1 MQPAP
6 SAGSPTGSSANSA
19 GTPAL
24 RTRSRRLLVR
34 QALLQRLA
42 PAPGRRCIVL
52 RAPAGFG
59 KSSLLLTWQREL
71 VAAGIDIA
79 WLRLGELAHNGE
91 SDLHFMTALMGALAA
106 VDAAIARHAVAHAQP
121 DADAIERLVI
131 ALVRGVAAHGRQ
143 IVLVVDD
150 VHSAQSENVHNALQL
165 LVAYAPANLLCVF
178 ASRDSLPMTLAPAL
192 GPSQAPTPGA
202 GTVLTL
208 ESDDLR
214 FSLQESVDYLH
225 MRLPDLDARSAA
237 ALHRL
242 ADGWPALLRLASAD
256 LRRRRSARPL
266 PPEGVPDLAPFAAY
280 FGAHVF
286 PRLSATQL
294 RLLTLCAAPTRFSA
308 ALCAELASTG
318 HSGYSGSPGYS
329 AAQCAELLAPVAR
342 EGLLR
347 VVSRE
352 QQDAADGQPAPADE
366 RWWQLHPLLR
376 RVLLARLASW
386 PEADRL
392 KLHARAWPSL
402 ALRGMHHQ
410 AVRHALAAHD
420 TAAAARL
427 AERGAV
433 ALFVQG
439 KLIEAIALVRQL
451 DPATLGDNAHLRLWM
466 AWVEL
471 ADYRLD
477 DCARSIA
484 ALRAQ
489 PGGIEPAMRYR
500 LTLLECLLAIRRDD
514 SDALAQLLSQLL
526 APPAAADEFARAG
539 RRNVLTWLHLRN
551 GEFERARQIQRDE
564 PLAMIGGD
572 PVVETLFGSLVGQCL
587 VGLSYAAEG
596 QMHGAERIYRNVL
609 REMQERGTRCAEV
622 QRLTA
627 QLLAEVLNEQ
637 QGPLVAARFIEAQPA
652 PHHGLIPDT
661 TLRMMLVSNR
671 ALQAAGKWR
680 EALEHL
686 AQSAGFLQRQGMDR
700 GLACVLLEQL
710 QVQLARNDVDS
721 ARATLQDL
729 EALHALHPGAESGA
743 LRQVADSV
751 AQAHIRMAMHENQPA
766 QSPQLPQLLSKIEA
780 LAQRYRQRGQVG
792 LGVALQ
798 LQAAEVER
806 RLGRTEASG
815 ARVRAALRLGHRLGL
830 MQTLLGAHDSA
841 LPLIQAARAVPNLDP
856 VLAFYAERIEAL
868 ARPPRPP
875 RDEHAAPA
883 QATHSRDDRGLVRL
897 LTLREAEVV
906 ELLVQAM
913 PNKKIALTLGLSLD
927 TVKWHLKNIY
937 LKLDAHG
944 RDAVAKRMR
953 MEREGGK

>member
-6 SAGSPTGSSANSA
+6 SAVSP

-34 QALLQRLA
+34 QGLLQRLA
-42 PAPGRRCIVL
+42 PTPGRRCIVL

-71 VAAGIDIA
+71 VAAGFDIA
-79 WLRLGELAHNGE
+79 WVRLADLADREADREGGREGEG
-91 SDLHFMTALMGALAA
+91 DLHFMTALMAALAA
-106 VDAAIARHAVAHAQP
+106 VDTAIARHAVAHAQP

-131 ALVRGVAAHGRQ
+131 ALVRGIAAHGRR
-143 IVLVVDD
+143 IVLLVDD
-150 VHSAQSENVHNALQL
+150 VHSAQSENVLNALQL
-165 LVAYAPANLLCVF
+165 LVAYAPPNLLCVF
-178 ASRDSLPMTLAPAL
+178 ASRDSLPMTLALSTVP
-192 GPSQAPTPGA
+192 GP

-208 ESDDLR
+208 DTEDLR
-214 FSLQESVDYLH
+214 FSQRESVDYLH
-225 MRLPDLDARSAA
+225 MRLPELDEATAR

-256 LRRRRSARPL
+256 MRRRRGARAL

-280 FGAHVF
+280 FSAHVF

-308 ALCAELASTG
+308 SLCAELAGT
-318 HSGYSGSPGYS
+318 GYS
-329 AAQCAELLAPVAR
+329 AAHCAELLAPVAR

-347 VVSRE
+347 VVPQGPDRE
-352 QQDAADGQPAPADE
+352 QADATGARQPPADE
-366 RWWQLHPLLR
+366 RGWQLHPLLR

-386 PEADRL
+386 PEPERL
-392 KLHARAWPSL
+392 KLHAKAWPSL

-420 TAAAARL
+420 SEAAARL
-427 AERGAV
+427 AERGAA
-433 ALFVQG
+433 ALFAQG

-451 DPATLGDNAHLRLWM
+451 DPATLGDNPHLRLWM

-484 ALRAQ
+484 SLRAA
-489 PGGIEPAMRYR
+489 PAGIDPAMRYR

-564 PLAMIGGD
+564 PLPMVGGE
-572 PVVETLFGSLVGQCL
+572 PVVETLFGSLAGQCL

-596 QMHGAERIYRNVL
+596 HMHGAERIYRAVL
-609 REMQERGTRCAEV
+609 REIQERGTRCPEV

-627 QLLAEVLNEQ
+627 QLLAEVLYEQ
-637 QGPLVAARFIEAQPA
+637 HGPLVATRFIEQQPGTGR
-652 PHHGLIPDT
+652 GLIPDT
-661 TLRMMLVSNR
+661 TLRMILVSNR
-671 ALQAAGKWR
+671 ARQAAGKWR

-686 AQSAGFLQRQGMDR
+686 AQSAGFLQRHGMDR

-710 QVQLARNDVDS
+710 QVQLTRNDVDS

-729 EALHALHPGAESGA
+729 EALHALHPSAESGA

-751 AQAHIRMAMHENQPA
+751 AQARIRMAMHENQPA
-766 QSPQLPQLLSKIEA
+766 HLPRLLAQIEA
-780 LAQRYRQRGQVG
+780 LAQRYRERGQVG

-815 ARVRAALRLGHRLGL
+815 ARVRSALRLGHRLGL
-830 MQTLLGAHDSA
+830 MQTLLGAHDNA
-841 LPLIQAARAVPNLDP
+841 LPLIQSARAVPKLDP
-856 VLAFYAERIEAL
+856 VLVFFVERIEAL
-868 ARPPRPP
+868 AKPPRPQ
-875 RDEHAAPA
+875 RDEHAAPPA
-883 QATHSRDDRGLVRL
+883 PAHSRDERSLVRL

-906 ELLVQAM
+906 ELLVQAL

-953 MEREGGK
+953 MERERDGGR

>member
-1 MQPAP
+1 M
-6 SAGSPTGSSANSA
+6 SA

-34 QALLQRLA
+34 QALLQRLS
-42 PAPGRRCIVL
+42 PVPGRRCIVL

-71 VAAGIDIA
+71 VAEGIDIA
-79 WLRLGELAHNGE
+79 WVRLAELAELTVNGE
-91 SDLHFMTALMGALAA
+91 GDLHFMTALMGALAA

-131 ALVRGVAAHGRQ
+131 ALVRGIAAHGRQ

-150 VHSAQSENVHNALQL
+150 VHSAQSENVHIALQL
-165 LVAYAPANLLCVF
+165 LVAYAPPNLLCVL
-178 ASRDSLPMTLAPAL
+178 ASRNSLPMTLAPA
-192 GPSQAPTPGA
+192 PGA

-214 FSLQESVDYLH
+214 FSLQESVDYLR
-225 MRLPDLDARSAA
+225 MRLPDLDERSAA

-256 LRRRRSARPL
+256 LRRRRGARPL

-286 PRLSATQL
+286 PRLSVTQL

-308 ALCAELASTG
+308 ALCAELAGT
-318 HSGYSGSPGYS
+318 GYS
-329 AAQCAELLAPVAR
+329 AAQCAELLVPAAR

-347 VVSRE
+347 GVTPGATGAPGAM
-352 QQDAADGQPAPADE
+352 DATGDPAEPGSPVGAPQAPADE

-386 PEADRL
+386 PEAERQ
-392 KLHARAWPSL
+392 KLHAKAWPSL

-420 TAAAARL
+420 HAAAARL

-451 DPATLGDNAHLRLWM
+451 DPATLGDNPNLRLWA

-484 ALRAQ
+484 ALRAE

-514 SDALAQLLSQLL
+514 SDALQQLLSQLL
-526 APPAAADEFARAG
+526 APPAAADDFARAG

-564 PLAMIGGD
+564 PLAMIGAE

-596 QMHGAERIYRNVL
+596 QVHGAERIYRNVL
-609 REMQERGTRCAEV
+609 REMHERGTRCTEV
-622 QRLTA
+622 RRLTA
-627 QLLAEVLNEQ
+627 QLLAEVLYERH
-637 QGPLVAARFIEAQPA
+637 GPLVAARSIEEQPGTQS
-652 PHHGLIPDT
+652 GLIPDT
-661 TLRMMLVSNR
+661 TLRMILVANR
-671 ALQAAGKWR
+671 ALQAAGRWR

-686 AQSAGFLQRQGMDR
+686 AQAAAFLQRQGIDR

-710 QVQLARNDVDS
+710 QVQLTRNDADA

-729 EALHALHPGAESGA
+729 EALHALHPDVESGA
-743 LRQVADSV
+743 LRQVADSM
-751 AQAHIRMAMHENQPA
+751 AQARIRLAMHDNQPA
-766 QSPQLPQLLSKIEA
+766 QLPLLLSHIEA
-780 LAQRYRQRGQVG
+780 LALRYRQRGQVG

-798 LQAAEVER
+798 LQAAEIER

-830 MQTLLGAHDSA
+830 MQTLLGAHDNA
-841 LPLIQAARAVPNLDP
+841 LALIQAARAVPNLDP
-856 VLAFYAERIEAL
+856 VLVFFAERIEAL
-868 ARPPRPP
+868 ARPPQP
-875 RDEHAAPA
+875 RDEHAGQRASA
-883 QATHSRDDRGLVRL
+883 ISRDDRGLVRL

-944 RDAVAKRMR
+944 RDAVAKRLR
-953 MEREGGK
+953 MEREGK